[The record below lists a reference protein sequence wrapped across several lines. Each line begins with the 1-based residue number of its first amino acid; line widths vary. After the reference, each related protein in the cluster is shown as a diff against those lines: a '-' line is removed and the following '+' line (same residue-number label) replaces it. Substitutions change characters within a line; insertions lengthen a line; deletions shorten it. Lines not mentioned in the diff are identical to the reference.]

1 VDIDTD
7 EIQADKKSPQNIPA
21 QSRDIPAQSRDPK
34 PWRCRNDTTTV
45 WARDNFFLTVKF
57 S

>member
-7 EIQADKKSPQNIPA
+7 EIQADKKSPQN
-21 QSRDIPAQSRDPK
+21 IPAQSRDPK